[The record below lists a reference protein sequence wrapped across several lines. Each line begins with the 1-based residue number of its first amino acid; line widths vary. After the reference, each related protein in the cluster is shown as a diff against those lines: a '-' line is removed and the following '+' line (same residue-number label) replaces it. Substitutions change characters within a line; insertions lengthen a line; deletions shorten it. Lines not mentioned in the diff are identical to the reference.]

1 MLPDAVPNTLPH
13 SGCGSDGIAVASD
26 TSGLRFESSHWQ
38 KFIEL
43 LFTVN
48 WVLKR
53 RKKEKE
59 AGIDPFLKKHP
70 SRPWVKMLPLSGPR
84 CWLCGQRSRHRYDDT
99 SSNPAEV
106 FNFNCPGNFLKVSAL
121 PPPRPL

>member
-59 AGIDPFLKKHP
+59 AGNGPF
-70 SRPWVKMLPLSGPR
+70 
-84 CWLCGQRSRHRYDDT
+84 
-99 SSNPAEV
+99 
-106 FNFNCPGNFLKVSAL
+106 F
-121 PPPRPL
+121 

>member
-1 MLPDAVPNTLPH
+1 MLPDAVPTTLPH

-59 AGIDPFLKKHP
+59 AGNGPF
-70 SRPWVKMLPLSGPR
+70 
-84 CWLCGQRSRHRYDDT
+84 
-99 SSNPAEV
+99 
-106 FNFNCPGNFLKVSAL
+106 F
-121 PPPRPL
+121 